1 MALRSPAEFYLKYL
15 IVHPDEYTDEQ
26 IKSICAD
33 AGLDSLG
40 TTYLQD
46 LRDRCVAPKPF
57 YPNNALHIRSHRFLI
72 KEGIRSLYHP
82 DDNTR
87 IALRVLRNPRAKEFV
102 EAMILSHAPLLEIAS
117 AVVRYRGMHC
127 TGPAL
132 EQYKKYFWNVDL
144 LDSTQMRT
152 LMHYRVEVS
161 GATGENA
168 SKEDRALNAAAKK
181 ASYMDPRRLAADLP
195 YSPVTALMSQ
205 MRMGA
210 MPGKLE
216 LAQSVEL
223 VQAMAVLRAAE
234 ATLYGSL
241 KDSITAKNFSDVA
254 RNMTEMLESI
264 VKPDENL
271 REQLHAIALRTD
283 TAPIPSIHQLSS
295 GAHTAEL
302 QPMSQETNE
311 LPGTAPPGG
320 RRDRKGAAQEP

>member
-26 IKSICAD
+26 IKSVCAD

-57 YPNNALHIRSHRFLI
+57 YPNNALHVRSHRFLI

-82 DDNTR
+82 DENTR
-87 IALRVLRNPRAKEFV
+87 IALRVLRTPRAKEFV
-102 EAMILSHAPLLEIAS
+102 EAMILSHAPLLEIAA
-117 AVVRYRGMHC
+117 AVVKYRGIYC

-161 GATGENA
+161 GDKGENA
-168 SKEDRALNAAAKK
+168 TKEDRALHAAAKK

-241 KDSITAKNFSDVA
+241 QDSITAKNFSDVA